1 MRSRGE
7 AGLSPRLPPAV
18 LRSTDNPPLGRG
30 IFTRIETRIMTL
42 SRIRGSLASHR
53 VRGEQGMALLE
64 VMMASVILVISMIGL
79 ALLFS
84 YGASYVA
91 AEGGERVSL
100 FLAQQRLEEL
110 RAMGLGRA
118 TAETDRPIPGFA
130 GFVRTTTIV
139 GAADL
144 DGSGN
149 NPRIITVSVRSLIRE
164 AGPISVSTV
173 YARH

>member
-1 MRSRGE
+1 MSLSRFRSSQVSYRLRGE
-7 AGLSPRLPPAV
+7 
-18 LRSTDNPPLGRG
+18 
-30 IFTRIETRIMTL
+30 
-42 SRIRGSLASHR
+42 H
-53 VRGEQGMALLE
+53 GMALLE
-64 VMMASVILVISMIGL
+64 VMMASVIVVTTMIGL

-91 AEGGERVSL
+91 AEGGERISL

-118 TAETDRPIPGFA
+118 TAETDRPISGFP

-139 GAADL
+139 GGTDL
-144 DGSGN
+144 DGSGI
-149 NPRIITVSVRSLIRE
+149 NPRVITVSVRSLIRQ

>member
-1 MRSRGE
+1 
-7 AGLSPRLPPAV
+7 
-18 LRSTDNPPLGRG
+18 
-30 IFTRIETRIMTL
+30 MTL
-42 SRIRGSLASHR
+42 SQFR
-53 VRGEQGMALLE
+53 VSRAACRLHGEDGIALLE
-64 VMMASVILVISMIGL
+64 VMMASVILVTTLIGL

-118 TAETDRPIPGFA
+118 TAETDRPIPGFP

-139 GAADL
+139 GGTDL
-144 DGSGN
+144 DGSGT

-164 AGPISVSTV
+164 AGPISVSTL